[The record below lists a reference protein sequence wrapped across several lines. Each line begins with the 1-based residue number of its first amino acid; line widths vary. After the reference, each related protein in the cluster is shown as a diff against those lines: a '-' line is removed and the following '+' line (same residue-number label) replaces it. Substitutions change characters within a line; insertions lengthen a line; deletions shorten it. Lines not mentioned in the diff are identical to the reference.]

1 MFLFLDTYN
10 YKCKIYFAQISLLSL
25 VPEKDLQRVNKKA
38 TFWNFT
44 FWTVMT
50 IFDCFGSFWHT
61 SSAAA
66 PLCFKFM
73 TEVTSMGWSTSASE
87 ALLPLPEF
95 FWWKSCASCPDWG
108 EGEGEGCGG
117 NTGTAEKKIFR
128 TCSFNPYICSLCS
141 PPSSSSP
148 TPQSTT
154 SSSPDCLAHPSSLW
168 HFSLHWK

>member
-1 MFLFLDTYN
+1 MTSIF
-10 YKCKIYFAQISLLSL
+10 CKKKLVQNVHICLKKEFKHFNTPYMEFPPPAVFHDKAKRTQQGDLL
-25 VPEKDLQRVNKKA
+25 
-38 TFWNFT
+38 
-44 FWTVMT
+44 
-50 IFDCFGSFWHT
+50 
-61 SSAAA
+61 
-66 PLCFKFM
+66 M